1 MDSDALPLNHATV
14 VHALQDAASVRA
26 QAGALRCGHETL
38 TYEAYWRC
46 ALGCAAELRTHLAA
60 GARVA
65 LLMDNSL
72 DMAVALMGVQLA
84 GMQVAALN
92 PGYTQHELEPI
103 LADADV
109 GVLLIDQG
117 HLTMHAG
124 APWLK
129 QVKHVLAVGQ
139 DQRLIRWRDD
149 ADIRLTWDLPR
160 PEGISTLQYTG
171 GTTGRSKGVELSHQ
185 AVAIN
190 VRQRQALLPVAMD
203 SERVLAVTPLF
214 HVYATSMGLYL
225 ALFARAELIIIPR
238 YRPEEVLKTI
248 QEQQITLFAGSPT
261 LFHGLMAHLDFPNTN
276 WSSLKLCFS
285 GSAPLPVET
294 LRRWEAVTGCPI
306 CEGYGQTEAGPVAT
320 FNPAQGLRKP
330 GTVGVAVPLTQVQI
344 VDTETGDRCLDPG
357 EAGEIRLRGPQLMN
371 AYRNRPNETA
381 HALRQGWLYTGDIGC
396 MDADGYLTI
405 TDRKKD
411 MVIVGG
417 YNVYPREVEEVLHQ
431 HPEVLE
437 AAVVG
442 LPDPYR
448 GEQLCAFV
456 VSKSQDAEQFITALH
471 AWCTQRLVKYKR
483 PIEIRCVS
491 SLPKTS
497 VGKIDKPR
505 LRSDGTAGA

>member
-1 MDSDALPLNHATV
+1 MDPDALPLSHATV
-14 VHALQDAASVRA
+14 VHALQDAASVQA
-26 QAGALRCGHETL
+26 QAVALRCGHETL
-38 TYEAYWRC
+38 TYAAYWRC
-46 ALGCAAELRTHLAA
+46 ALGCAAVLRSHTAA
-60 GARVA
+60 DSRVA
-65 LLMDNSL
+65 LLMDNSI

-92 PGYTQHELEPI
+92 PGYTPHELEPI

-109 GVLLIDQG
+109 GVLLIDQA
-117 HLTMHAG
+117 HLKLHAG

-129 QVKHVLAVGQ
+129 RVRHVLAVGP
-139 DQRLIRWRDD
+139 DERLTRWSDD
-149 ADIRLTWDLPR
+149 AEISLQWDLPS
-160 PEGISTLQYTG
+160 PQAISTLQYTG

-225 ALFARAELIIIPR
+225 ALFARAELIIVAR

-248 QEQQITLFAGSPT
+248 QAQHITLFAGSPT
-261 LFHGLMAHLDFPNTN
+261 LFHGLMAHPDFSNTN

-320 FNPAQGLRKP
+320 FNPVQGLRKP
-330 GTVGVAVPLTQVQI
+330 GTVGVAVPFTEVQI
-344 VDTETGDRCLDPG
+344 VDAETGDRCLTPG
-357 EAGEIRLRGPQLMN
+357 EVGEIRLRGPQLMN
-371 AYRNRPNETA
+371 AYRNRPDETA
-381 HALRQGWLYTGDIGC
+381 QALRQGWLYTGDIGC

-417 YNVYPREVEEVLHQ
+417 YNVYPREVEEVLYQ
-431 HPEVLE
+431 HPEVSE

-456 VSKSQDAEQFITALH
+456 VAKSQDAEQLITGLH
-471 AWCTQRLVKYKR
+471 AWCAQRLVKYKR

-491 SLPKTS
+491 NLPKTS

-505 LRSDGTAGA
+505 LRTDRPEGV